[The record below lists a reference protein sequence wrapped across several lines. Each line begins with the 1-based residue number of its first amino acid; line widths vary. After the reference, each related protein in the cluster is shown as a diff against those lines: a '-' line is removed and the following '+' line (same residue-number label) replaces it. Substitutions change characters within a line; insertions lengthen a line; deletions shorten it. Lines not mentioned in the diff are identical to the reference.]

1 MEEVIARILGNL
13 HGRLDGP
20 MWFRFILQ
28 PTVAAFLAVRAGMA
42 DGRAGRPPYF
52 WTILT
57 DPAHRA
63 RLLREGWKDVVKVFV
78 LAVVLDTVYGY
89 IVFRWFY
96 PTETLIVAFL
106 LACVPYL
113 LVRGPAGR
121 LTRLTK

>member
-13 HGRLDGP
+13 HGRMDGP

-28 PTVAAFLAVRAGMA
+28 PSVATFLAIRAGMA

-63 RLLREGWKDVVKVFV
+63 RLLRQGWKDVVKVFI